1 MLNHN
6 KEIIAEIGSVHDGS
20 LGNAL
25 KLIGCAK
32 ECGADLVK
40 FQHHLAE
47 NEMTTR
53 AKSPEHFKNE
63 KRFDY
68 FKRINFSSASTPL
81 TF

>member
-6 KEIIAEIGSVHDGS
+6 QEIIAEIGSVHDGS

-25 KLIGCAK
+25 KLIECAK

-53 AKSPEHFKNE
+53 AKSPEHFKSE
-63 KRFDY
+63 KRFE
-68 FKRINFSSASTPL
+68 KNR
-81 TF
+81 